1 MYIILKTKQKQI
13 MENIYRYAS
22 EETLKDYLKEI
33 EEGTVEIGS
42 TVKEQVREALEEIL
56 TSNK

>member
-1 MYIILKTKQKQI
+1 

-33 EEGTVEIGS
+33 EEGTVEIS
-42 TVKEQVREALEEIL
+42 FAVKEQVKEALEEIL
-56 TSNK
+56 NNNK

>member
-1 MYIILKTKQKQI
+1 

-22 EETLKDYLKEI
+22 KETLKDYLKEI
-33 EEGTVEIGS
+33 EEGTVEISS

-56 TSNK
+56 NNNK